1 MHPEILSFFSEMV
14 SEILRI
20 VGVSYIPLIVLILF
34 RAGSLRGLMNFS
46 TEEKAER
53 LGDLC
58 FDTRKE
64 QINNKI
70 SELLQLYYHNALVL
84 PPGRSIQD
92 IACYLHQ
99 DSESL
104 EVLLTI
110 FKNLTE
116 LGLQSQEF
124 QLILLFI
131 Q

>member
-1 MHPEILSFFSEMV
+1 MHPEILSFLSEMV

-34 RAGSLRGLMNFS
+34 RAGSLRGLMKLS

-58 FDTRKE
+58 FDTIKE
-64 QINNKI
+64 KINNKI
-70 SELLQLYYHNALVL
+70 EELLQLYYHNALVL

-99 DSESL
+99 AWQTL

-110 FKNLTE
+110 
-116 LGLQSQEF
+116 
-124 QLILLFI
+124 
-131 Q
+131 